1 MLLPLVS
8 TTGTDVYGTNGLQG
22 SVAGLDLHL
31 DRPGGRVRDGVME
44 AIRDAIRSGR
54 LVSGAQLPSS
64 RALAADL
71 GVARNTVA
79 SAYTELIA
87 EGWLTSKYASGT
99 LVAQRAADVA
109 PAVVST
115 AKTPTPRELDH
126 DLRPGRPDLSSFP
139 RAEWSRAVKRA
150 LSGAPFEAFGYGDP
164 QGRPEL
170 RSALAQY
177 LARVRGVR
185 ARPSN
190 IVICSGAAE
199 GLSLMAGAL
208 AEAGVGAVAVEE
220 FGLYTQREL
229 LTKAGLHC
237 PPLQVDSHGADVM
250 ALDDMTDA
258 GAVLLTPSHQ
268 FPTGVSLHSDR
279 RAAVV
284 DWARRTGGV
293 IIEDDYD
300 GEFRYDRSPVGALHG
315 VDPECVVYMG
325 SVSKSLAPGL
335 RLGWLVLPE
344 RLVEAVAGQKG
355 EYGETAGF
363 VDQLA
368 MAEFVGSGCYD
379 RHIRTMRTQY
389 RHRREQ
395 LVAAVARSSPTTTV
409 TGLAAGL
416 QVMVELA
423 GGGESAVCCQLA
435 WRRLGVEGLDRYRHP
450 DAGGGQNG
458 LVIGFAAP
466 APSAWSAALDALIRL
481 LP

>member
-1 MLLPLVS
+1 M
-8 TTGTDVYGTNGLQG
+8 TTEDMFGTNDLHG

-31 DRPGGRVRDGVME
+31 DRPGGGVRDGVME

-54 LVSGAQLPSS
+54 LASGAQLPSS

-99 LVAQRAADVA
+99 LVAPRAADVVRSIA
-109 PAVVST
+109 SPQ
-115 AKTPTPRELDH
+115 PRRAQRHLDH
-126 DLRPGRPDLSSFP
+126 DFRPGRPDLSSFP
-139 RAEWSRAVKRA
+139 RTEWSRAVKRA
-150 LSGAPFEAFGYGDP
+150 LNGAPFEAFGYGDP

-177 LARVRGVR
+177 LARARGVR

-190 IVICSGAAE
+190 VVVCSGAAE
-199 GLSLMAGAL
+199 GLTLVAGAL
-208 AEAGVGAVAVEE
+208 AAGGVGAVAVEA
-220 FGLYTQREL
+220 FGLYTHWEL
-229 LTKAGLHC
+229 LTKAGLRC
-237 PPLQVDSHGADVM
+237 PPLRVDSFGADVM
-250 ALDDMTDA
+250 ALDDLADV

-315 VDPECVVYMG
+315 VDPECVIYMG
-325 SVSKSLAPGL
+325 SASKSLAPGL

-355 EYGETAGF
+355 EYGETTSF
-363 VDQLA
+363 VEQLA
-368 MAEFVGSGCYD
+368 MAEFICSGSYD
-379 RHIRTMRTQY
+379 RHIRTMRAQY

-395 LVAAVARSSPTTTV
+395 LVAAVARSSPATTV
-409 TGLAAGL
+409 TGMAAGL

-423 GGGESAVCCQLA
+423 GGGESAVRRQLA

-450 DAGGGQNG
+450 ESGSAQDG
-458 LVIGFAAP
+458 LVIGFAGP